1 MMCYQVCVAQ
11 HEVVRLQHHPLVL
24 QDLVIFIAQLQCTLL
39 DIHAMLDYFEIVH
52 PLLENPPLK
61 PIHANPTWMGC
72 FTSNTQICNELYM
85 VGVPIWLFHDEQFIP
100 PTMNIVNPV

>member
-1 MMCYQVCVAQ
+1 MAQ
-11 HEVVRLQHHPLVL
+11 HEVVHLQHHPLVL

-39 DIHAMLDYFEIVH
+39 DIHAMLNYFEIVH

-72 FTSNTQICNELYM
+72 FTSNTRICDELYM
-85 VGVPIWLFHDEQFIP
+85 AGVPVWLFHDE
-100 PTMNIVNPV
+100 